1 MEMTITRTETAAED
15 KLRKAKSAKLILL
28 FAMVSMTM
36 MFAGLT
42 SAFVVSKSR
51 ADWLKNFELPTAFY
65 YSTAVI
71 IACSVTFYLAKKA
84 IQKDNRSATTAL
96 LLGTLALGILF
107 VVLQFAGFGQIVES
121 GYYFT
126 GEGSSITTTFLYVVT
141 VTHLL
146 HLAGGLISLLIIIYN
161 HFKQKYNSTQTL
173 GIELGAMYWHFLD
186 LLWLY
191 LFLFLY
197 FFK

>member
-1 MEMTITRTETAAED
+1 MTAED
-15 KLRKAKSAKLILL
+15 HKARTARSYKLILL
-28 FAMVSMTM
+28 FAIVSMTM

-42 SAFVVSKSR
+42 SAYVVSQSR
-51 ADWLKNFELPTAFY
+51 ADWLKNFELPSAFY
-65 YSTAVI
+65 FST
-71 IACSVTFYLAKKA
+71 IAILGCSVTFHLAKKA
-84 IQKDNRSATTAL
+84 IQKDEQSKTTYFL
-96 LLGTLALGILF
+96 LATLALAIGF
-107 VVLQFAGFGQIVES
+107 VILQFVGFGQIVAD

-126 GEGSSITTTFLYVVT
+126 GSASSITTTFLYIVV
-141 VTHLL
+141 VVHLL
-146 HLAGGLISLLIIIYN
+146 HLLAGIISLLVIIYN

-186 LLWLY
+186 FLWLY

>member
-1 MEMTITRTETAAED
+1 MEMIMTAAEQ
-15 KLRKAKSAKLILL
+15 KSRTARSYKLILL

-51 ADWLKNFELPTAFY
+51 ADWLKDFQLPPAFY
-65 YSTAVI
+65 YSTVAI
-71 IACSVTFYLAKKA
+71 IACSVTFHLAKKY
-84 IQKDNRSATTAL
+84 IQKNDQSKTTIFL
-96 LLGTLALGILF
+96 LSTLVLGILF
-107 VVLQFAGFGQIVES
+107 VILQFVGFGQIVEN

-126 GEGSSITTTFLYVVT
+126 GSGSSITTTFLYVVT
-141 VTHLL
+141 VVHLI
-146 HLAGGLISLLIIIYN
+146 HLAGGMISLLIIIYN
-161 HFKQKYNSTQTL
+161 HFKQKYNSSQTL

-186 LLWLY
+186 LLWVY

>member
-1 MEMTITRTETAAED
+1 MEVTMTTDEHNARTA
-15 KLRKAKSAKLILL
+15 RSYKLILL

-51 ADWLKNFELPTAFY
+51 VDWLKDFELPTAFY
-65 YSTAVI
+65 YSTIVI
-71 IACSVTFYLAKKA
+71 IGCSVTFHLAKKS
-84 IQKDNRSATTAL
+84 IQKDNKSATTTFLFA
-96 LLGTLALGILF
+96 TLALGILF
-107 VVLQFAGFGQIVES
+107 VILQFMGFDQIVQQ

-126 GEGSSITTTFLYVVT
+126 GSESSITTTFLYVVT
-141 VTHLL
+141 VVHLI

-161 HFKQKYNSTQTL
+161 HFKQKYNSSQTL

-186 LLWLY
+186 FLWIY
-191 LFLFLY
+191 LFVFLY

>member
-1 MEMTITRTETAAED
+1 MDSSSNEIKERNA
-15 KLRKAKSAKLILL
+15 RSYKLILL
-28 FAMVSMTM
+28 FAMVSMFM

-51 ADWLKNFELPTAFY
+51 ADWVKDFQLPSSFY
-65 YSTAVI
+65 FSTAAI
-71 IACSVTFYLAKKA
+71 LGCSVTFHLAKKA
-84 IQKDNRSATTAL
+84 IQKDKRSATTSFL
-96 LLGTLALGILF
+96 LATFALGIVF
-107 VVLQFAGFGQIVES
+107 VILQFEGFSQIVDS
-121 GYYFT
+121 GYFFT
-126 GEGSSITTTFLYVVT
+126 GSASSITTTFLYIVT
-141 VTHLL
+141 IVHLA

-186 LLWLY
+186 FLWVY

>member
-1 MEMTITRTETAAED
+1 MILDQLTPAEEKARSERSY
-15 KLRKAKSAKLILL
+15 KLLLL

-51 ADWLKNFELPTAFY
+51 TDWLKNFQLPTAFFF
-65 YSTAVI
+65 STAVI
-71 IACSVTFYLAKKA
+71 IGCSIAFHLAKKA
-84 IQKDNRSATTAL
+84 IQKDQRRATTSFL
-96 LLGTLALGILF
+96 LATLALGILF
-107 VVLQFAGFGQIVES
+107 VVLQFVGFGQIVAS

-126 GEGSSITTTFLYVVT
+126 GSASSITTTFLDVVT
-141 VTHLL
+141 LVHLV

-186 LLWLY
+186 FLWVY

>member
-1 MEMTITRTETAAED
+1 MTAAEQ
-15 KLRKAKSAKLILL
+15 KSRTARSYKLILL

-51 ADWLKNFELPTAFY
+51 ADWLKDFQLPIAFY
-65 YSTAVI
+65 YSTAAI
-71 IACSVTFYLAKKA
+71 IGCSVAFHLAKKA
-84 IQKDNRSATTAL
+84 IKKDDQSKTTIFL
-96 LLGTLALGILF
+96 LTTLVLGILF
-107 VVLQFAGFGQIVES
+107 VILQFVGFGQIVDN

-126 GEGSSITTTFLYVVT
+126 GSGSSITTTFLYVVT
-141 VTHLL
+141 VVHLI
-146 HLAGGLISLLIIIYN
+146 HLAGGVISLLIIIYN
-161 HFKQKYNSTQTL
+161 HFKQKYNSSQTL

-186 LLWLY
+186 LLWVY